1 MTNRRMFEV
10 HMRPAIG
17 TRFQPTGFPDLGS
30 AEFDRPFTNKDG
42 DPDWEKALL
51 VESAQSMANRLE
63 AMAWDDATNSPIELF
78 EGLPY
83 IQVVDATTGDYL
95 TSSRT
100 ESHRLASA
108 FIKDSTFNEQGMVE
122 LIKERL
128 GLEDDR
134 PVPSR
139 DIALAILGLD
149 PFCLIHG
156 VFFADKLWPSQPKVA
171 RAVTAFVEA
180 LDVRQADS
188 GGVKKDHVRHSLG
201 DQSAGGTAEG
211 YGSVP
216 FHRIE
221 WTAREIV
228 ASFAI
233 DLRQLRSY
241 GLGEA
246 MTDLLEATALWEIRS
261 LVEDGLRLRTACD
274 LIPNDDLDDL
284 GMPSLADLESR
295 IRTGIKLLP
304 SEIDPTPLEVAWS
317 RGKKPKK

>member
-1 MTNRRMFEV
+1 MTNRKMFEV

-30 AEFDRPFTNKDG
+30 AEFDRPVINKDG
-42 DPDWEKALL
+42 EPDWEKALL

-63 AMAWDDATNSPIELF
+63 QMAWDDATNRPIELF
-78 EGLPY
+78 EALPY
-83 IQVVDATTGDYL
+83 VQVIDEASGDYL

-108 FIKDSTFNEQGMVE
+108 FIKDSTLDGQEMVE
-122 LIKERL
+122 VIKGRL

-134 PVPSR
+134 PVPPR
-139 DIALAILGLD
+139 DIALAILALD

-156 VFFADKLWPSQPKVA
+156 VFFADTRWPSQPKIT
-171 RAVTAFVEA
+171 RALTAFIEA

-201 DQSAGGTAEG
+201 DHSGGGTAEG

-216 FHRIE
+216 FHRVE

-228 ASFAI
+228 ASFAL
-233 DLRQLRSY
+233 DLRQFRSY
-241 GLGEA
+241 GLSEPV
-246 MTDLLEATALWEIRS
+246 TDLLEAIALWEIRS
-261 LVEDGLRLRTACD
+261 LVEEGLRLRTACD
-274 LIPNDDLDDL
+274 LVPSDDLDDL
-284 GMPSLADLESR
+284 ALPPLADLESR
-295 IRTGIKLLP
+295 IRAGIDSLP
-304 SEIDPTPLEVAWS
+304 ADIDPSPIEVLWVG
-317 RGKKPKK
+317 GKKRKK